1 MPGIFNTG
9 DSGPSQAE
17 IDAKV
22 RAEAERRARDLRG
35 LAIRDSRI
43 GVEAQL
49 LGSREVNPSFNAPTQ
64 FSPEANFSSTTS
76 NNSSTPILGA

>member
-22 RAEAERRARDLRG
+22 RQEAERRARDLRG
-35 LAIRDSRI
+35 LAIRDSRV

-64 FSPEANFSSTTS
+64 FSPEANSSSTNTAS
-76 NNSSTPILGA
+76 NSPILGA